1 MKKLPAKLKV
11 FLISIYIITIITLAI
26 FYSSGYIPIQK
37 ISIVDFLF
45 FVILIAMTESF
56 TVPFMNMS
64 FSTSFVVHLASYILF
79 GPFITILVVILGFS
93 LRVLKVNNCYKH
105 IFNTPFYGTL
115 ANYCILILS
124 LLVGN
129 YLFFIS
135 KGSFPIINIKSNLI
149 QISIFCISVFIMNN
163 FLISILFAIINNKNI
178 LYAFNKNIKLVL
190 LNIVIIAPFGIVLA
204 YVFQKYYYMGVFLL
218 LFPIVL
224 ARYTFSLYIDAK
236 SQYTDTVNALMLAME
251 ARDKY
256 TEGHS
261 QRVADLVESIA
272 RQLKYS
278 DSKIEH
284 LRMASMLHDVGKI
297 GIDDNILNKPGK
309 LTEEEYDIIKK
320 HPEIGY
326 NILKD
331 IKNLSEVKN
340 IVKHHHERYDGKGYP
355 DGLKEDKLGLDVFI
369 VQLADSIDAMETDR
383 PYRKALT
390 EEQILSE
397 VRKNSGTQF
406 HPKVVEAYLKLKEKQ
421 NKVLRG

>member
-1 MKKLPAKLKV
+1 MKKLPTKLKI
-11 FLISIYIITIITLAI
+11 FLISIYIITITALIV
-26 FYSSGYIPIQK
+26 FYISGYIPVKK
-37 ISIVDFLF
+37 IGLTDFIF
-45 FVILIAMTESF
+45 FVLLIALTESF
-56 TVPFMNMS
+56 TVPFMKMS
-64 FSTSFVVHLASYILF
+64 FSTSFVIHLASYILF
-79 GPFITILVVILGFS
+79 GPFITILVVIIGFS
-93 LRVLKVNNCYKH
+93 LRVLKVDNGYKH

-115 ANYCILILS
+115 SNYCILILS

-129 YLFFIS
+129 FLFFIS
-135 KGSFPIINIKSNLI
+135 NGSFPIVDIESNLL
-149 QISIFCISVFIMNN
+149 QISIFCISVFIVNN
-163 FLISILFAIINNKNI
+163 FLISVLFAIINNKNV
-178 LYAFNKNIKLVL
+178 LYAFNKNLKLVL
-190 LNIVIIAPFGIVLA
+190 LNIVLIAPFGVILA
-204 YVFQKYYYMGVFLL
+204 YVYEKYYYAGVFLL

-236 SQYTDTVNALMLAME
+236 TQYTDTVNALMLAME

-261 QRVADLVESIA
+261 QRVADLVEAIA

-309 LTEEEYDIIKK
+309 LTDEEYNIIKK

-331 IKNLSEVKN
+331 IKNLSDVKN

-355 DGLKEDKLGLDVFI
+355 DGLDKDSISIDVFI
-369 VQLADSIDAMETDR
+369 VQLADSIDAMATDR
-383 PYRKALT
+383 PYRKALS
-390 EEQILSE
+390 EEKIISE
-397 VRKNSGTQF
+397 LKKYSGTQF
-406 HPKVVEAYLKLKEKQ
+406 HPKVVEAYLRLKEKQ
-421 NKVLRG
+421 